1 MNDIETMLSKKIK
14 EIDPTLDIN
23 GADRKV
29 FQIACQDLANYLKY
43 MNWTGMDKETNILS
57 KLDKISIFHR
67 KEKAELE
74 CFLSYWTHIWL
85 EKWNKRI
92 NLLIGNNHKTEPKQS
107 DKSTKGNSLW
117 TKLECKE
124 EMTWDVVAT
133 LIKHSEICGTQIIAE
148 SILKNAMAEKD
159 EKDIKNAEQLLTI
172 LTNAISKAR
181 RLSQTVGPLISIKI
195 DKEYYCCFAN
205 QNNNCF

>member
-1 MNDIETMLSKKIK
+1 MNNIETMLSKKIK

-23 GADRKV
+23 GADHKV
-29 FQIACQDLANYLKY
+29 FQTACQDLANYLKY
-43 MNWTGMDKETNILS
+43 MNWSGMDKKISILS
-57 KLDKISIFHR
+57 KLDKISLFHG

-92 NLLIGNNHKTEPKQS
+92 NLLIGNNDKIESKQS
-107 DKSTKGNSLW
+107 DKLAKGNNLW

-148 SILKNAMAEKD
+148 SILKNALAEKE
-159 EKDIKNAEQLLTI
+159 EKDIKDAEQLLSI
-172 LTNAISKAR
+172 LTGALSKAR
-181 RLSQTVGPLISIKI
+181 RLSQTAGALISIKI
-195 DKEYYCCFAN
+195 DKGYYCCCAN
-205 QNNNCF
+205 KI

>member
-14 EIDPTLDIN
+14 ETDPTLDIN
-23 GADRKV
+23 GADHKV
-29 FQIACQDLANYLKY
+29 FQIACQDLANYLRY
-43 MNWTGMDKETNILS
+43 MNWSGMDKETSILS

-92 NLLIGNNHKTEPKQS
+92 NLLIGNNDKIEPNHS
-107 DKSTKGNSLW
+107 DKQTKGNNLW
-117 TKLECKE
+117 KNLECRE
-124 EMTWDVVAT
+124 EMIWDVVVT

-148 SILKNAMAEKD
+148 NILKNTIAEKD
-159 EKDIKNAEQLLTI
+159 EKDIQNVEQLLSI
-172 LTNAISKAR
+172 LTSALTKAR
-181 RLSQTVGPLISIKI
+181 RLSQTIGPLISIKI
-195 DKEYYCCFAN
+195 DKGYYC
-205 QNNNCF
+205 QGNC

>member
-1 MNDIETMLSKKIK
+1 MIRMNNIETMLSKKIK

-23 GADRKV
+23 GADHKV
-29 FQIACQDLANYLKY
+29 FQTACQDLANYLKY
-43 MNWTGMDKETNILS
+43 MNWSGMDKKISILS
-57 KLDKISIFHR
+57 KLDKISLFHG

-92 NLLIGNNHKTEPKQS
+92 NLLIGNSNKIESKQS
-107 DKSTKGNSLW
+107 DKLAKGNSLW

-148 SILKNAMAEKD
+148 SILKNALAEKE
-159 EKDIKNAEQLLTI
+159 EKDIKDAEQLLSI
-172 LTNAISKAR
+172 LTGALSKAR
-181 RLSQTVGPLISIKI
+181 RLSQTAGALISIKI
-195 DKEYYCCFAN
+195 DKGYYCCCAN
-205 QNNNCF
+205 KI

>member
-1 MNDIETMLSKKIK
+1 MLSKKIK

-23 GADRKV
+23 GADHKV
-29 FQIACQDLANYLKY
+29 FQTACQDLANYLKY
-43 MNWTGMDKETNILS
+43 MNWSGMDKETTILS
-57 KLDKISIFHR
+57 KLDKISLFQR

-92 NLLIGNNHKTEPKQS
+92 NLLIGNNDKIETKQS
-107 DKSTKGNSLW
+107 DKLAKGNSLW

-148 SILKNAMAEKD
+148 SILKNALAEKE
-159 EKDIKNAEQLLTI
+159 EKDIKDAEQLLSV
-172 LTNAISKAR
+172 LTGALSKAR
-181 RLSQTVGPLISIKI
+181 RLSQTVGALISIKI
-195 DKEYYCCFAN
+195 DKEYYCCCAN
-205 QNNNCF
+205 KI